1 MARHLLMG
9 ALGILHLV
17 AQAGWLKN
25 YHVARS
31 GRVPR
36 ALRVR
41 HQLLN
46 TQSSLLQAIGRK
58 DSETKSI

>member
-1 MARHLLMG
+1 MARPLLVG
-9 ALGILHLV
+9 ALGLLHWV
-17 AQAGWLKN
+17 AQAGWLKK

-41 HQLLN
+41 HQMLK
-46 TQSSLLQAIGRK
+46 TQSSPLQAIGRK
-58 DSETKSI
+58 GFGN